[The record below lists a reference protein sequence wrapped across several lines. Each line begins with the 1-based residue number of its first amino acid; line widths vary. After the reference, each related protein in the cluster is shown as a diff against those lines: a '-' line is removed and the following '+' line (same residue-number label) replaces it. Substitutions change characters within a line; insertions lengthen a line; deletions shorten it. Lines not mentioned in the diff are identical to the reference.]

1 MIPRLRLTNLRP
13 VDKVLGSIYGK
24 TGKQVESRV
33 DQKECIAYQDR
44 RRIRS
49 KTRNNWINDCGRH
62 VSGQVDDFER
72 ETRRTSYNAHPL
84 VSMPVG
90 GKLTYVECGMWLSG

>member
-1 MIPRLRLTNLRP
+1 MHFLKAVSICFVMISRLRLTDLSP
-13 VDKVLGSIYGK
+13 VDKVLGSIDRK
-24 TGKQVESRV
+24 TRKQMESRV
-33 DQKECIAYQDR
+33 DQEECIAYQDR

-72 ETRRTSYNAHPL
+72 ETR
-84 VSMPVG
+84 
-90 GKLTYVECGMWLSG
+90 